1 MTQKYKKLLE
11 ALLEARADKDRFRA
25 WGGEELLQKFLTFK
39 DRMSSPENDMTYWTS
54 TKTPR
59 QPEELNEII
68 KKLEKKA
75 EKKKQVEDGA
85 ELIYEDDTWY
95 VYKINTFPACQKY
108 GARTKWCITSED
120 ETAEDSDRNPVTRW
134 VYYTEVQEGQFY
146 FFINKKENKKYA
158 LLDNSNYSDDEY
170 ELYDEK
176 DDLISYIE
184 GAPTVEGLPNVSQ
197 PNPNGPRPPTPP
209 PYTLEPVANPQT
221 MEFTASSLEDALRQ
235 FNNATAVAQLRDDLH
250 AIKFGD
256 NKFTVFVFNGT
267 AGGPLMTQQGPGQFS
282 LVVFDNQET
291 LVNWAQQ
298 NMPNIQVQNQAAANQ
313 PQQMEINYEEENV
326 EEVEESI
333 AKLDKETKKGDNI
346 MEKEVKSMKE
356 VKEAKPQQ
364 DRFIKVI
371 SLLYSILKE
380 VDSDEL
386 GFNSKDTVDDIF
398 HQHGLTKE
406 EITYIKG
413 ENEEEKMGES
423 KKPVTEKMGVEVY
436 SYVGKD
442 KLSTLDSVMVL
453 KDLLDVMW
461 NSVRLSGKGIKG
473 TAILYADL
481 DGGYE
486 LDLDKHSFGEKI
498 LKMKVKTDDSYDE
511 DNDGYPIIYAELT
524 DEPLKESKKPVTE
537 KMDVEVYSYVDNQKL
552 GTLDQVIVLRDLLD
566 VMWNAVYLS
575 GKGIDGRAVLFRD
588 LDGEYELALHKH
600 SFGEDILKMKVKTAD
615 SYDEDDDG
623 YPIIYAKLTDE
634 PLTEGKKPKITKKP
648 LKEGIRLVYN
658 PREKKTVKEEVK
670 LSFDGEP
677 LPVDIKESN
686 THTKLRLL
694 KHK

>member
-120 ETAEDSDRNPVTRW
+120 ETAEDSDGNPVTRW

-184 GAPTVEGLPNVSQ
+184 DAPTVEGLPNVSQ

-298 NMPNIQVQNQAAANQ
+298 NMPNIQVQNQAAADQ
-313 PQQMEINYEEENV
+313 PQQVANAEEGVEESMKKIM
-326 EEVEESI
+326 EEVERFWSVVYMETDSDREEDEI
-333 AKLDKETKKGDNI
+333 FETSSEAKEFFKKLLKNSGEYEYIVLQKVTIRDGEEDIQIIREFSDGELNEAKKDKKLDAKLDKEIKKGDNI
-346 MEKEVKSMKE
+346 MEKEIKSMKE

-364 DRFIKVI
+364 DKFIKVI

-386 GFNSKDTVDDIF
+386 GFNSEDTVDDIF

-442 KLSTLDSVMVL
+442 KLSTLGTVIVL

-461 NSVRLSGKGIKG
+461 NSVRLSGKGIDG
-473 TAILYADL
+473 IASLYADL

-486 LDLDKHSFGEKI
+486 LDLDKHSFGE
-498 LKMKVKTDDSYDE
+498 
-511 DNDGYPIIYAELT
+511 
-524 DEPLKESKKPVTE
+524 
-537 KMDVEVYSYVDNQKL
+537 
-552 GTLDQVIVLRDLLD
+552 
-566 VMWNAVYLS
+566 
-575 GKGIDGRAVLFRD
+575 
-588 LDGEYELALHKH
+588 
-600 SFGEDILKMKVKTAD
+600 DILKMKVKTED
-615 SYDEDDDG
+615 YYDNEEGDDEL
-623 YPIIYAKLTDE
+623 PIIYAKLTDE